1 MLWRLDRVRRV
12 VLEEIVVEEGVS
24 GSVAVADRPA
34 ASPLFAR
41 LNKGDIVIAPKLDR
55 LFRSALDALTVV
67 EDLRTRGVNL
77 HLLDLGGDISGNGLS
92 KLFLTIAAAFA
103 EAERDR
109 IRERVSQVKA
119 DQKARGRYLGGI
131 MPFGYRRGENGE
143 LVAHE
148 AEQDAIREMA
158 ALKAQ
163 GRPLRAIRDA
173 IRAKGLNISHEG
185 VARVLRADRD
195 A

>member
-1 MLWRLDRVRRV
+1 
-12 VLEEIVVEEGVS
+12 
-24 GSVAVADRPA
+24 
-34 ASPLFAR
+34 
-41 LNKGDIVIAPKLDR
+41 
-55 LFRSALDALTVV
+55 
-67 EDLRTRGVNL
+67 
-77 HLLDLGGDISGNGLS
+77 
-92 KLFLTIAAAFA
+92 
-103 EAERDR
+103 
-109 IRERVSQVKA
+109 
-119 DQKARGRYLGGI
+119 

-148 AEQDAIREMA
+148 VEQDAIREMA